1 MEAKQE
7 GSSFFKRL
15 QNKLK
20 NLKTKLEKIEAKEK
34 RPAAELSLEEQSML
48 RGKPQVLK
56 LIQEYEHLV
65 ETCPIRD
72 FVPTAVPEVRVETRV
87 VDSVPEVARLWL
99 TLHYVAQNGVKE
111 EYLRQGLP
119 LQDLEEVLQARKLA
133 LGQQEQ
139 PVKEVLTQ
147 ALQLLAQF
155 RQPRTAEEERRRDAL
170 TKVSEWALAQHIPAP
185 RELSVATLQEVQQI
199 VKETE
204 LVAEAVIEPQAQ
216 PSEPTQAAAPLP
228 EAEQLNIE
236 EEKGQPVSRWA
247 DEEEEEQPVAKENK
261 EQQQTGNPEDDEFV
275 EVKGRARK
283 RKEAA
288 PVPEARESRGG
299 PQRRGRRGDR
309 RPRGWRG
316 QPNPQ

>member
-1 MEAKQE
+1 MLVMDLKQE
-7 GSSFFKRL
+7 GGSFFKRL

-20 NLKTKLEKIEAKEK
+20 NLKAKLEKIEAKEK
-34 RPAAELSLEEQSML
+34 RPPAELSLEEQSML

-87 VDSVPEVARLWL
+87 LDSLPEVVRLWL
-99 TLHYVAQNGVKE
+99 TLHYVVQDGVKE

-119 LQDLEEVLQARKLA
+119 LQDLEEVLQARELA

-155 RQPRTAEEERRRDAL
+155 RQPKTAEEERRKGAL
-170 TKVSEWALAQHIPAP
+170 TKVSEWALTQHIPAP

-199 VKETE
+199 LKETE
-204 LVAEAVIEPQAQ
+204 LTTEAIP
-216 PSEPTQAAAPLP
+216 EPTQVPAPLP
-228 EAEQLNIE
+228 EAEKPNIE
-236 EEKGQPVSRWA
+236 EEKEQPVSRWA
-247 DEEEEEQPVAKENK
+247 DEEEEQPVAKENK
-261 EQQQTGNPEDDEFV
+261 EQQQPGNPEDDEFV
-275 EVKGRARK
+275 EVKGRSRK
-283 RKEAA
+283 KKEAA

-299 PQRRGRRGDR
+299 FRRGRRGDR

-316 QPNPQ
+316 PPNPQ